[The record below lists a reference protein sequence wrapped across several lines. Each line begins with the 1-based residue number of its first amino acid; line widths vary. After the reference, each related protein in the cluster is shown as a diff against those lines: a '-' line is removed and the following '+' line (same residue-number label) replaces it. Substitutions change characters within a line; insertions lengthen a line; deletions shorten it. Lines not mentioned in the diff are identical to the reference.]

1 MNYRIAIYPGSFD
14 PITKGHLDIIKRAS
28 LLFESVVIGIAE
40 HSGKTPFFTSETR
53 LKMINE
59 VLDCEGIKNCSAK
72 VFKGLLVDF
81 AKKENAGVIVRGLR
95 AVSDFEYEFQMAC
108 VNSRLEKNLETIFLP
123 SSNNDMH
130 FISSRFVKS
139 IAELGGDIS
148 SFVPN
153 EVIKYF
159 AR

>member
-28 LLFESVVIGIAE
+28 LLFDELIVGIAE
-40 HSGKTPFFTSETR
+40 NNGKTSFFSTAKR
-53 LKMINE
+53 LEITNE
-59 VLDCEGIKNCSAK
+59 VLKSEGLRNVKIEI
-72 VFKGLLVDF
+72 FEGLLVNF
-81 AKKENAGVIVRGLR
+81 AKSKNAGVIVRGLR

-108 VNSRLEKNLETIFLP
+108 VNSSLEKELETIFLP
-123 SSNNDMH
+123 SSNDMH

-148 SFVPN
+148 NFVPK
-153 EVIKYF
+153 EVLKYL
-159 AR
+159 